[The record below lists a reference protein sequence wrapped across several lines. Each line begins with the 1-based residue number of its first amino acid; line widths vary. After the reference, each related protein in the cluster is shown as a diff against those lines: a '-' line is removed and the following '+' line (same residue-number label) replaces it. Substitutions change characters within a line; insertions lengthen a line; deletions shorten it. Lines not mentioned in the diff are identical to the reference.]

1 MDRCCTPLSKVD
13 MVLFVLGFW
22 HALTFKVILNIS
34 WELWTMFHAASQCRE
49 CGSHKTQTV
58 PCYTFATLGSE
69 QKSEKGPLLPRG
81 LICPSLPYMY
91 PNVWLLHKPYSDIR
105 GTLCIPR
112 GTCIGYPYDTPDC
125 LNSMSTH
132 VKCFLE
138 KCSSLVRCLLTSRW
152 WRKQSHS
159 GQLCISMGPKE
170 FINSLLTYM
179 YMYSYHPSGTGA

>member
-1 MDRCCTPLSKVD
+1 MGRCCTLLSKVD

-81 LICPSLPYMY
+81 LICPSLPY
-91 PNVWLLHKPYSDIR
+91 
-105 GTLCIPR
+105 LC
-112 GTCIGYPYDTPDC
+112 CI
-125 LNSMSTH
+125 MM
-132 VKCFLE
+132 F
-138 KCSSLVRCLLTSRW
+138 RW
-152 WRKQSHS
+152 INKQPGIQSFEIYAITIK
-159 GQLCISMGPKE
+159 ISMTEYPHL
-170 FINSLLTYM
+170 IRLM
-179 YMYSYHPSGTGA
+179 VYSNTKVYGGKWEW